1 MTVNL
6 STRDGDS
13 ASSLPGV
20 STGLAGHGSTP
31 VRPTGAARFG
41 RLSPPTLL
49 VSVALV
55 VAALLTAGMALVRYA
70 PERPPGDGDAR
81 PVPSSPASAAPGRE
95 TLRDL
100 MPPGV
105 KIGSAVDGRGLS
117 LEPAYR
123 ALLGT
128 EFNAMT
134 AENAMKWRNLEPLPG
149 VYAWTGAD
157 QLVDFAQQHGQAV
170 YGHTLVWHSDV
181 PKWVSP
187 DWPADRVRAV
197 LQEYVTTVV
206 SRYRGRV
213 WAWDV
218 VNEVL
223 DEDGTLRD
231 TLWLRKLGPGYV
243 ADAFRWAHAADPGAR
258 LFINDYGVEGRT
270 RKSDALLKLVRDLRR
285 AGVPVDGVGFQSHLR
300 WDQPPRD
307 LTRNLRRFAQLGVSV
322 AITELD
328 VRVALPATPQKLERQ
343 ATLYRQVLQACLA
356 VPACVSFTVWG
367 FTDARSWIP
376 GYHRGYGAACL
387 FDGSLAPKPA
397 HAALL
402 DELRRQLPRAAS
414 PSPG

>member
-1 MTVNL
+1 M
-6 STRDGDS
+6 
-13 ASSLPGV
+13 
-20 STGLAGHGSTP
+20 
-31 VRPTGAARFG
+31 
-41 RLSPPTLL
+41 L

-55 VAALLTAGMALVRYA
+55 ATALVAVGLALVGRSTETLPVA
-70 PERPPGDGDAR
+70 DGAGPAPAPSAGGTPERQ
-81 PVPSSPASAAPGRE
+81 

-105 KIGSAVDGRGLS
+105 RIGTAADGRGLS
-117 LEPAYR
+117 LDPAYR

-134 AENAMKWRNLEPLPG
+134 AENAMKWRSLEPLPG
-149 VYAWTGAD
+149 VHAWAGAD
-157 QLVDFAQQHGQAV
+157 QLVEFAQQHGQAV

-187 DWPADRVRAV
+187 DWPAERVRAV
-197 LQEYVTTVV
+197 LQEHVTTVV

-223 DEDGTLRD
+223 DEDGRLRD
-231 TLWLRKLGPGYV
+231 TIWLRKLGPGYV
-243 ADAFRWAHAADPGAR
+243 ADAFRWAHAADPAAR

-270 RKSDALLKLVRDLRR
+270 RKADALLRLVRDLRR

-300 WDQPPRD
+300 WDQSPRD
-307 LTRNLRRFAQLGVSV
+307 LVGNLRRFAQLGVSV

-328 VRVALPATPQKLERQ
+328 VRVALPASPQKLEQQ
-343 ATLYRQVLQACLA
+343 AVLYRRVLRACLA

-387 FDGSLAPKPA
+387 FDSGLAPKPA
-397 HAALL
+397 HNALM
-402 DELRRQLPRAAS
+402 DELRRQAS
-414 PSPG
+414 RGGVVPGPD